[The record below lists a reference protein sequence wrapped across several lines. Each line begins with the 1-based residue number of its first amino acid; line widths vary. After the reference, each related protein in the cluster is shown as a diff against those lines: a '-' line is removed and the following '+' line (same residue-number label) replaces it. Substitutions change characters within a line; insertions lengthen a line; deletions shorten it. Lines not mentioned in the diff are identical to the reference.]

1 MFSNEVNTFGI
12 FNTETKELFQFEKY
26 EDAYKGYL
34 MLLQN
39 EISKSHLIPKDWY
52 LVYIN
57 SGHIIQFEQFKW
69 DCHIL
74 PGIDLNE
81 LDKFEK
87 PTNW

>member
-1 MFSNEVNTFGI
+1 MTYGV
-12 FNTETKELFQFEKY
+12 FNTETKELFQFKEY
-26 EDAYKGYL
+26 EDALNGYMQL
-34 MLLQN
+34 VMEHVKHEDHRLA
-39 EISKSHLIPKDWY
+39 PDWY

-57 SGHIIQFEQFKW
+57 NGNIIQFEQFKW
-69 DCHIL
+69 DCHIS